1 MKLISKNLEKN
12 SSGYVKLI
20 AEDTEDLWHTYNLL
34 FKDDILKATTVRRV
48 VSETATGSTEKQS
61 QKTTL
66 TIKVESVFFDVQASV
81 LRVNGKNI
89 AENKYVK
96 MGQYHTLDLELH
108 RPFTIEKEEWDFIHL
123 ERIQDC
129 CNVQNKADIGAIV
142 LQEGL
147 AQICLVTENMTI
159 VRQRIETNVPKKRRG
174 TTTDHDK
181 GIIRF
186 FHQIYQGILHHI
198 NFEIVKV
205 LIIASFIKDGLHK
218 YIIDLALKEQQ
229 KIILDHRDKII
240 MVHSSSGHK
249 HALQEILQDPQ
260 VQSKL
265 SDTKYQKEVGA
276 LEEFYRTLGNDPSK
290 AFYGYDYVLKASD
303 RGAIQTLMV
312 TDGLFRLFVT
322 YRRSSNLQERRKY
335 ISVVEKAKE
344 NGANIHIF
352 SSLHTSGE
360 QLTQLTGI
368 AAILHFGLPDLEE
381 EVAQE
386 QEERERLFKLREG
399 DELIEEDP
407 TDSLGY

>member
-1 MKLISKNLEKN
+1 MKLVSKKLEKN
-12 SSGYVKLI
+12 SSGFVKLI

-48 VSETATGSTEKQS
+48 VSETNTGSTEKLS

-66 TIKVESVFFDVQASV
+66 TIKVETVFFDVQASV

-89 AENKYVK
+89 EENKFVK

-108 RPFTIEKEEWDFIHL
+108 RPFTIEKEEWDIIHL
-123 ERIQDC
+123 DRIQDC
-129 CNVQNKADIGAIV
+129 CNVQNKADIGAVV

-181 GIIRF
+181 GIVRF
-186 FHQIYQGILHHI
+186 FHQVYQGILHHI
-198 NFEIVKV
+198 NFDIVKV
-205 LIIASFIKDGLHK
+205 LIIASPGFIKDALYK
-218 YIIDLALKEQQ
+218 YIVDLALKEQQ
-229 KIILDHRDKII
+229 KTILDHRDKII
-240 MVHSSSGHK
+240 LVHSSSGHK
-249 HALQEILQDPQ
+249 HALQEILQEPQ

-265 SDTKYQKEVGA
+265 SDTKYQREIKS
-276 LEEFYRTLGNDPSK
+276 LEEFYKTLGNDPSK
-290 AFYGYDYVLKASD
+290 AFYGYEYVLKASE
-303 RGAIQTLMV
+303 RGAIHTLMV
-312 TDGLFRLFVT
+312 TDGLF
-322 YRRSSNLQERRKY
+322 RSSNLQERRKY
-335 ISVVEKAKE
+335 ISLVEKAKE
-344 NGANIHIF
+344 NGANVHVF

-360 QLTQLTGI
+360 QLSQLTGI
-368 AAILHFGLPDLEE
+368 AAILHFGLPELED

-386 QEERERLFKLREG
+386 QEEREKLFKLREG
-399 DELIEEDP
+399 DELIQEDP

>member
-1 MKLISKNLEKN
+1 MKLVSKKLEKN
-12 SSGYVKLI
+12 SSGFVKLI

-48 VSETATGSTEKQS
+48 VSETNTGSTEKLS

-66 TIKVESVFFDVQASV
+66 TIKVETVFFDVQASV

-89 AENKYVK
+89 EENKYVK

-108 RPFTIEKEEWDFIHL
+108 RPFTIEKEEWDIIHL
-123 ERIQDC
+123 DRINDC
-129 CNVQNKADIGAIV
+129 CNVQNKADIGAVV

-181 GIIRF
+181 GVIRF
-186 FHQIYQGILHHI
+186 FHQVYQGIIHHI
-198 NFEIVKV
+198 NFDIVKV
-205 LIIASFIKDGLHK
+205 LIIASP
-218 YIIDLALKEQQ
+218 ALKEQQ
-229 KIILDHRDKII
+229 KVILDHRDKII
-240 MVHSSSGHK
+240 LVHSSSGHK
-249 HALQEILQDPQ
+249 HALQEILQEPQ

-265 SDTKYQKEVGA
+265 SDTKYQKEIKA

-290 AFYGYDYVLKASD
+290 AFYGYEYVLKASE

-312 TDGLFRLFVT
+312 TDGLF
-322 YRRSSNLQERRKY
+322 
-335 ISVVEKAKE
+335 
-344 NGANIHIF
+344 
-352 SSLHTSGE
+352 SLHTSGE

-368 AAILHFGLPDLEE
+368 AAILHFGLPDLED

-386 QEERERLFKLREG
+386 QEEKEKLFKLREG
-399 DELIEEDP
+399 DELIQEDP